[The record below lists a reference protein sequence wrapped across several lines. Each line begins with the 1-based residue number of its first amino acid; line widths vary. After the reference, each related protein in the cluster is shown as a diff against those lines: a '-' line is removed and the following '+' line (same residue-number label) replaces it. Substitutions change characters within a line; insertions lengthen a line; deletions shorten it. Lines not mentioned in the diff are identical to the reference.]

1 MTLTPGVVVRT
12 VLGPVAAD
20 ALGPTLVH
28 EHLLIDNPSFVEP
41 EDAADRA
48 RAHRPLALED
58 LGWVRRHWTSHADN
72 LVLDD
77 EALAVAELAPF
88 VAGGGA
94 AIVDATVP
102 GIGRDPLALAR
113 IARASGVHIVMGAGA
128 YVAPTH
134 PSDLAG
140 LDADALAER
149 WIAEW
154 HEGVDGTGIRPG
166 FFGEIGCSWP
176 LADVERTAVE
186 AAARAQR
193 ATGAALMIHPGRDR
207 SAPGELVRLL
217 DAEGVDLARV
227 VMAHLDRTIQDVD
240 GLLELARTGVALEL
254 DCFGLESSF
263 YPFDPR
269 MATLS
274 DAQRLDLVRAVLD
287 AGFLERVVLSHDI
300 CTKHRLAAFGGHG
313 YGHLLGEVVPW
324 MWQRGFTTAETMTI
338 TVGNPARLFG
348 VAA

>member
-1 MTLTPGVVVRT
+1 MTPTPGIVVRT

-20 ALGPTLVH
+20 VLGPTLVH

-41 EDAADRA
+41 EDPTDRA

-77 EALAVAELAPF
+77 EAMAIAELAPF
-88 VAGGGA
+88 AAGGGA
-94 AIVDATVP
+94 TIVDATVP

-113 IARASGVHIVMGAGA
+113 IPRASGVHIVMGAGA
-128 YVAPTH
+128 YIAPTH
-134 PSDLAG
+134 PPDLAG
-140 LDADALAER
+140 LDADAIAER

-154 HEGVDGTGIRPG
+154 HDGVDGTGIRPG

-176 LADVERTAVE
+176 LADVERTALK

-193 ATGAALMIHPGRDR
+193 ATGAALMVHPGRDR
-207 SAPGELVRLL
+207 TAPGELVRLL
-217 DAEGVDLARV
+217 EAQGVDPPASSWPTSTARSRTPAGCWSLPVGGRARARLLRARV
-227 VMAHLDRTIQDVD
+227 VVLPVRSA
-240 GLLELARTGVALEL
+240 
-254 DCFGLESSF
+254 
-263 YPFDPR
+263 

-274 DAQRLDLVRAVLD
+274 DAQRLDLVRTVVD
-287 AGFLERVVLSHDI
+287 AGYLERVVLSHDI
-300 CTKHRLAAFGGHG
+300 CTEHRLAAFGGHG

-324 MWQRGFTTAETMTI
+324 MWQRGFTAAETAAI
-338 TVGNPARLFG
+338 TVDNPARLFG